1 MENCSK
7 KIEDRIDRLS
17 DLPDGI
23 LHHLLSFLDTKS
35 SIATSILSRR
45 WRSVWKYVPVL
56 AFTEYS
62 FGSLSGFLQFVP
74 RFFALRSDSSRLRI
88 VTADFPI
95 EQRVDVFDTMMAY
108 AASHG
113 VQELFIRGCCYL
125 DSDVTS
131 LMIGQEPSVRKINVG
146 LWSRLQLLET
156 LTLTQ
161 CAFTFGDGA
170 DDDVFANFP
179 RLETLKLDN
188 CLFSGRSFGTSI
200 LKVSGPKLR
209 SLEIIAPLF
218 NSFEIVAP
226 KLQSFRLEIDA
237 LNGIQL
243 DTSKSDLHSLRVANI
258 EVLRHRYKSYMASSK
273 YVFENYLYMDA
284 QKQQLSE
291 LCVNLFKVMHNVETL
306 DMQVET
312 FEEYGT
318 LGGGPA
324 PVPPLAVDWRK
335 GILGSVCGSGGV
347 WLNHLM
353 DKHALEL
360 VPGLIAT
367 VSETIMVPV
376 DHFNDTK
383 EKLKSILNNV
393 SSKLSLSLD
402 SWTSYEHIVYMSVTC
417 HWIDDDWCFQSVL
430 LDICRI
436 RYPYDGSDMHY
447 CLKKV
452 LSEYGI
458 ENKILSCTHGL
469 TELDGFQEDNLVTY
483 LPCAANAL
491 QQLIDSGLST
501 TKSCISKIRE
511 LVLELNSSRELSE
524 EFLKLAKE
532 NEEGGWEFPL
542 QTTTRWSGN
551 YYMLDLVIKASE
563 SVKGAMKK
571 YDENI
576 RSSNELELSSKE
588 MEKITSIHGYLK
600 SFHDTTN
607 EISKV
612 KFLTVGF
619 VVLLIDDVFDKLRT
633 DRDSLPSWLQS
644 LVDDMDKKAKEYTT
658 KVNNTTNY
666 ISAILDPRIKKVL
679 IPTNILSGSTFLF
692 KAMEIRLEDY
702 SSPMAY
708 EVEDQ
713 GGADVSLAEAIMRRR
728 VKQNWCKTS
737 KDELIRYLK
746 LTRAPISTNV
756 LQWWK
761 NYSSMLPR
769 LAAMARDFLAVQP
782 TAVAPEVLFSSIG
795 DAIDMRRR
803 SMPHEN
809 IREVLCGSSWLSQK
823 KIVFGLS
830 EIEKQRLAKEPEK
843 KADDIDRRNRGR
855 RPKKRKMLVVG

>member
-312 FEEYGT
+312 FELLIQICNTVKHQSSPFSRMKALNLKCSEGSFD
-318 LGGGPA
+318 A
-324 PVPPLAVDWRK
+324 PGEV
-335 GILGSVCGSGGV
+335 
-347 WLNHLM
+347 
-353 DKHALEL
+353 
-360 VPGLIAT
+360 
-367 VSETIMVPV
+367 
-376 DHFNDTK
+376 
-383 EKLKSILNNV
+383 
-393 SSKLSLSLD
+393 
-402 SWTSYEHIVYMSVTC
+402 
-417 HWIDDDWCFQSVL
+417 
-430 LDICRI
+430 I
-436 RYPYDGSDMHY
+436 RY
-447 CLKKV
+447 
-452 LSEYGI
+452 
-458 ENKILSCTHGL
+458 
-469 TELDGFQEDNLVTY
+469 
-483 LPCAANAL
+483 
-491 QQLIDSGLST
+491 
-501 TKSCISKIRE
+501 
-511 LVLELNSSRELSE
+511 
-524 EFLKLAKE
+524 FL
-532 NEEGGWEFPL
+532 
-542 QTTTRWSGN
+542 
-551 YYMLDLVIKASE
+551 
-563 SVKGAMKK
+563 
-571 YDENI
+571 
-576 RSSNELELSSKE
+576 RSSSTEED
-588 MEKITSIHGYLK
+588 KI
-600 SFHDTTN
+600 
-607 EISKV
+607 
-612 KFLTVGF
+612 
-619 VVLLIDDVFDKLRT
+619 
-633 DRDSLPSWLQS
+633 
-644 LVDDMDKKAKEYTT
+644 
-658 KVNNTTNY
+658 
-666 ISAILDPRIKKVL
+666 
-679 IPTNILSGSTFLF
+679 
-692 KAMEIRLEDY
+692 
-702 SSPMAY
+702 
-708 EVEDQ
+708 
-713 GGADVSLAEAIMRRR
+713 
-728 VKQNWCKTS
+728 
-737 KDELIRYLK
+737 
-746 LTRAPISTNV
+746 
-756 LQWWK
+756 
-761 NYSSMLPR
+761 
-769 LAAMARDFLAVQP
+769 
-782 TAVAPEVLFSSIG
+782 
-795 DAIDMRRR
+795 
-803 SMPHEN
+803 
-809 IREVLCGSSWLSQK
+809 
-823 KIVFGLS
+823 
-830 EIEKQRLAKEPEK
+830 
-843 KADDIDRRNRGR
+843 
-855 RPKKRKMLVVG
+855 